1 MYKSSEGGLN
11 IMKKR
16 RKSAKKPVKH
26 ATWGEKLNDL
36 WGWTKDLGSTLW
48 TKLMGTAFDEEFPLA
63 LGLVLTGGA
72 ILVGCLDP
80 WTVVGV
86 LGVALGA
93 HKLYH
98 IFKWH

>member
-1 MYKSSEGGLN
+1 
-11 IMKKR
+11 MKKR
-16 RKSAKKPVKH
+16 RKSAKKPVKQV
-26 ATWGEKLNDL
+26 TWGEKLNRAWD
-36 WGWTKDLGSTLW
+36 WTKDLASALW